1 MRAGNCSLTVEFTTP
16 GRPCENGA
24 HEQFHRVYQAEVAQT
39 PAQRRSAEQRRS
51 NRWLR
56 QDHGQRAPEALG
68 MAVPATHYRKSW
80 RRMPAALTPWTYPKG
95 WGRRW
100 VKGNGEISWHGRRRF
115 VGEAFVRD
123 YVGLRLVNRGVWRG
137 CFGPIWVGALDEQER
152 GNTRTA
158 KYRTRQKPRCPASF
172 QRAPLASMRPGSE
185 KCSPCPENVCHLC
198 RENIHSAA
206 LPWAHT

>member
-1 MRAGNCSLTVEFTTP
+1 
-16 GRPCENGA
+16 
-24 HEQFHRVYQAEVAQT
+24 VAQT
-39 PAQRRSAEQRRS
+39 PAQRRS

-56 QDHGQRAPEALG
+56 QDHEPRAPEALG
-68 MAVPATHYRKSW
+68 MEVPATRYRKSW

-95 WGRRW
+95 WVRRW

-137 CFGPIWVGALDEQER
+137 YFGPIWVGALYEQER

-158 KYRTRQKPRCPASF
+158 KYQTRQKPRCPASF
-172 QRAPLASMRPGSE
+172 QLAPLASRRPGSE
-185 KCSPCPENVCHLC
+185 KCYPC

-206 LPWAHT
+206 LPRFGRAELPRLSQKFGQIEQWGVD